1 MHVVLEKV
9 RKNKSRVQ
17 KPPSAKLLKMT
28 SPTSAQ
34 MTDDGLSDQPET
46 TNSWKER
53 FHMPKQ
59 LKQISKKKGKGMD
72 GVNDIDDDDDNPLLD
87 SIKVFLLLL
96 LFQ

>member
-1 MHVVLEKV
+1 MRVVLEKV

-34 MTDDGLSDQPET
+34 MTDNGLSDQPET

-53 FHMPKQ
+53 FQMPKQ
-59 LKQISKKKGKGMD
+59 LKQIFKKKGEQGEE
-72 GVNDIDDDDDNPLLD
+72 GGGEGINDINDDDDEPLL
-87 SIKVFLLLL
+87 
-96 LFQ
+96 QA